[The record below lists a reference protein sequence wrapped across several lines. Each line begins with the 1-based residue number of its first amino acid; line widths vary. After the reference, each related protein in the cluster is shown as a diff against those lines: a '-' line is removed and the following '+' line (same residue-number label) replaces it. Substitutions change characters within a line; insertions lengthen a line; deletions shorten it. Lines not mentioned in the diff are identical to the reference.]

1 MGGDGGEGEG
11 GGQEACT
18 CRGRGRREVQPEK
31 VEQQAL
37 CARQEA
43 QEVMQCTSVT
53 NAATSLLATVVSAQ
67 EILRQY
73 SPTTEAQIMSTKD
86 VKFQP
91 VPVFRISLDHA
102 PVERWNDVCDAYGH
116 HFPPLLKR

>member
-1 MGGDGGEGEG
+1 MHECDE
-11 GGQEACT
+11 CSRFPT
-18 CRGRGRREVQPEK
+18 CLFFYLPRK
-31 VEQQAL
+31 SFL
-37 CARQEA
+37 
-43 QEVMQCTSVT
+43 QCS
-53 NAATSLLATVVSAQ
+53 
-67 EILRQY
+67 
-73 SPTTEAQIMSTKD
+73 TTTGADMSTKD